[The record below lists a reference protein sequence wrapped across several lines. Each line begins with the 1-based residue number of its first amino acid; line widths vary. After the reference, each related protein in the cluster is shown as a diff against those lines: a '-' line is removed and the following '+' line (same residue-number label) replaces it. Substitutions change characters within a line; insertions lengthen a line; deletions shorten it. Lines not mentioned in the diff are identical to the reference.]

1 MEDVDVKSC
10 KTVFIVFTNKIFTRE
25 GGSNRVAPLCRVP
38 PLKTVGSHDK
48 MAEWRD
54 LVKRLTKKHKGKPLA
69 AILVEARKQYSK
81 MKKNTTMKSKSK
93 RNRNRN

>member
-1 MEDVDVKSC
+1 MENVDVKSC

-25 GGSNRVAPLCRVP
+25 GGSPG
-38 PLKTVGSHDK
+38 TVGSHDK